1 MATSKKPQVKEPVQ
15 KKEETKKEVLITL
28 TKDQFT
34 ELKAILW
41 DCKREADEIEEI
53 GTSGEDDMRAI
64 GFVLGSAYTSLQKS
78 FSKFEDILDV
88 IEPEGYNPWV
98 DEDEEEDDNF

>member
-15 KKEETKKEVLITL
+15 KQEIAKKEMLITL

-41 DCKREADEIEEI
+41 NCKSSADEIEEI
-53 GTSGEDDMRAI
+53 GTGGEDDMKAI
-64 GFVLGSAYTSLQKS
+64 GFVLGSTHASLQS
-78 FSKFEDILDV
+78 QFSKIEDILDA
-88 IEPEGYNPWV
+88 IEPEGYSPWL
-98 DEDEEEDDNF
+98 EEDDDEDF